1 MVSII
6 VAIIGGVL
14 IIIPVAWLFI
24 MFIVTLIEDKVYWI
38 LSLVLG
44 FLLLIL
50 AAGIKQL
57 E

>member
-1 MVSII
+1 MASTILT
-6 VAIIGGVL
+6 IIGGAL
-14 IIIPVAWLFI
+14 ITIPVAWLFI
-24 MFIVTLIEDKVYWI
+24 VFIVTLIEDKVYWI